1 MIPGARIPDDMRIDQ
16 FLKRS
21 RIIKQRDAAK
31 KACDRGM
38 ITISGRSAKPG
49 HQVAAKDIVVVEWPD
64 RRLEFEVLDV
74 PYGNVSKEKA
84 LSLYHVLS
92 DEQSSDEQSSDEQSS
107 DE

>member
-1 MIPGARIPDDMRIDQ
+1 MRIDL

-38 ITISGRSAKPG
+38 VTISGRSAKPG
-49 HQVAAKDIVVVEWPD
+49 HQVAAKDVVVVAWPD

-74 PYGNVSKEKA
+74 TEGNVSKDRAQSMYLVLGDE
-84 LSLYHVLS
+84 HLS
-92 DEQSSDEQSSDEQSS
+92 DEDSDFEAR
-107 DE
+107 

>member
-1 MIPGARIPDDMRIDQ
+1 MRIDL

-38 ITISGRSAKPG
+38 VTISGRSAKPG
-49 HQVAAKDIVVVEWPD
+49 HQVAAKDVVVVAWPD

-74 PYGNVSKEKA
+74 PEGNVSKDRA
-84 LSLYHVLS
+84 QSMYLVLS
-92 DEQSSDEQSSDEQSS
+92 DEHMSDEDSDFEAR
-107 DE
+107 

>member
-1 MIPGARIPDDMRIDQ
+1 MRIDL

-38 ITISGRSAKPG
+38 VSISGKPAKPG
-49 HQVAAKDIVVVEWPD
+49 HQVVARDIVVVEWPH

-74 PYGNVSKEKA
+74 PPGNVSKGRA
-84 LSLYHVLS
+84 QSLYAVLS
-92 DEQSSDEQSSDEQSS
+92 DEQLSSESSGFE
-107 DE
+107 EG

>member
-1 MIPGARIPDDMRIDQ
+1 MRVDL

-38 ITISGRSAKPG
+38 VTISGKAAKPG
-49 HQVAAKDIVVVEWPD
+49 HQVAAKDVVVVAWPD

-74 PYGNVSKEKA
+74 PEGNVSKVRAESMY
-84 LSLYHVLS
+84 LVLS
-92 DEQSSDEQSSDEQSS
+92 DERLNDDASGFEAR
-107 DE
+107 

>member
-1 MIPGARIPDDMRIDQ
+1 MPPRR
-16 FLKRS
+16 
-21 RIIKQRDAAK
+21 
-31 KACDRGM
+31 
-38 ITISGRSAKPG
+38 PG

-92 DEQSSDEQSSDEQSS
+92 DEQSSDEQSSDERPS
-107 DE
+107 DERPSDERPSDE

>member
-1 MIPGARIPDDMRIDQ
+1 MRIDL

-38 ITISGRSAKPG
+38 VSISGRPAKPG
-49 HQVAAKDIVVVEWPD
+49 HQVGARDIVVVEWPH

-74 PYGNVSKEKA
+74 PAGNVSKDRA
-84 LSLYHVLS
+84 QSLYAVLS
-92 DEQSSDEQSSDEQSS
+92 DEQLSNESSGFAEG
-107 DE
+107 

>member
-1 MIPGARIPDDMRIDQ
+1 MRIDL

-38 ITISGRSAKPG
+38 VFISGRPAKPG

-64 RRLEFEVLDV
+64 RRLEFEVSDL
-74 PYGNVSKEKA
+74 PAGNVSKDRA
-84 LSLYHVLS
+84 QSLYVVLS
-92 DEQSSDEQSSDEQSS
+92 DERSGDEPPGFE
-107 DE
+107 ER

>member
-1 MIPGARIPDDMRIDQ
+1 MRVDL

-38 ITISGRSAKPG
+38 VSVSGRTAKPG
-49 HQVAAKDIVVVEWPD
+49 HQVAAKDVVVVEWPD

-74 PYGNVSKEKA
+74 PGGNVSRDRA
-84 LSLYHVLS
+84 QSMYHVLS
-92 DEQSSDEQSSDEQSS
+92 DERLSSDDPGVETG
-107 DE
+107 